1 MRVVYFLRL
10 PCTRVRHFDIPVA
23 HSTPDHP
30 RSGASFRLRRAALA
44 LLKVP
49 PEPHPPAGDPA
60 SLQVFHAGR
69 NYLRLRL
76 AGWATTQF
84 FALAGILFWTFMLI
98 DVEHIARAEHARQ
111 ANPAALTSP
120 AEDGQAAPG
129 ATPATPNQTQA
140 PKIFAERFADSV
152 RSFAKAAER
161 VGKTNGQNMHLN
173 QGWSAYKQMLVEFA
187 MILPEGGFG
196 ILWGLKIFGFAIY
209 LLQIPI
215 TYAVVRLDYE
225 MRWYMVTDRS
235 LRLRHGVWKVSEST
249 MSFANVQ
256 QVLVTQGPLQ
266 RLLGLGD
273 VKVQSAG
280 GGGGDQK
287 RHHHQRGED
296 MHVGL
301 FHSVTNAAAI
311 RDLIAERLRRFRE
324 TGLGDPDEHS
334 VPSIHTTS
342 PTPGDALG
350 AARELLTEARAL
362 RTAVSSRISQLG

>member
-1 MRVVYFLRL
+1 M
-10 PCTRVRHFDIPVA
+10 
-23 HSTPDHP
+23 
-30 RSGASFRLRRAALA
+30 
-44 LLKVP
+44 
-49 PEPHPPAGDPA
+49 
-60 SLQVFHAGR
+60 QVFHAGR

-76 AGWATTQF
+76 AGWATTQLL
-84 FALAGILFWTFMLI
+84 ALAGILFWTFMLI

-111 ANPAALTSP
+111 ANSVVVTSP
-120 AEDGQAAPG
+120 TKDGTAAP
-129 ATPATPNQTQA
+129 ASPDPTPP
-140 PKIFAERFADSV
+140 PKNFAERFAENIRSV
-152 RSFAKAAER
+152 AQAAER
-161 VGKTNGQNMHLN
+161 AGKTNGQNMHVS

-196 ILWGLKIFGFAIY
+196 ILWGLKIFGFMIY
-209 LLQIPI
+209 LIQIPI

-256 QVLVTQGPLQ
+256 QVLVTQGPVQ

-280 GGGGDQK
+280 GGGDQK
-287 RHHHQRGED
+287 RHHHQKGED
-296 MHVGL
+296 MHIGL

-334 VPSIHTTS
+334 TQPVHTTP
-342 PTPGDALG
+342 PTPTDALG
-350 AARELLTEARAL
+350 AAHELLAEARAL
-362 RTAVSSRISQLG
+362 RTAVGSRVSQPG